1 MKIEIRV
8 NNSYLFLKCIDFLF
22 FLCYNKFIINTY
34 NKGEIYYEK
43 N

>member
-8 NNSYLFLKCIDFLF
+8 NNSYLFLKCIDFSF

-34 NKGEIYYEK
+34 YKGDYIYDK
-43 N
+43 Q